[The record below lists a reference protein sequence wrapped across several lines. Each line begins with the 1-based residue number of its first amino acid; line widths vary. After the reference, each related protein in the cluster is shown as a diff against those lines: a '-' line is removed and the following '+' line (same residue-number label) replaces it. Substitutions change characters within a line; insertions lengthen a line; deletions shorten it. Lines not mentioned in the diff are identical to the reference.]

1 MIDRLRNDLNKFGAY
16 NPGMADGGP
25 VQDMP
30 QDTGEEND
38 EKTQMDMIKT
48 TLQKLIDDMNT
59 LEAGRI
65 APPKPDASTPPA
77 PLGLSEGSHGIPRP
91 NEDDAETPDEAEPE
105 NQDNQHGELDP
116 NILKTLLEKAGSSD
130 EDGSLPEDVEHEFPQ
145 EVQNAVNEK
154 RKARHNIKD

>member
-1 MIDRLRNDLNKFGAY
+1 MPDMN
-16 NPGMADGGP
+16 
-25 VQDMP
+25 QDTMP
-30 QDTGEEND
+30 QDDENQ
-38 EKTQMDMIKT
+38 EKQQMDMIKT

-65 APPKPDASTPPA
+65 APKPSVPA
-77 PLGLSEGSHGIPRP
+77 PMGLSEGSHGIPNP

-116 NILKTLLEKAGSSD
+116 SILKSLLEKAGSAD
-130 EDGSLPEDVEHEFPQ
+130 EDGSLPEDQEHDFPQ
-145 EVQNAVNEK
+145 EVQNLVNEK